1 MLLSMLLSSS
11 QVPLELLT
19 EVNKEIAKR
28 LELGRQRRV
37 RDLVQVGES
46 RNVDEAM
53 EKLAEETEIQQQL
66 DRQLDDPLDADGE
79 VDFGKQ
85 LRACTIGKKN
95 T

>member
-1 MLLSMLLSSS
+1 M
-11 QVPLELLT
+11 
-19 EVNKEIAKR
+19 NKEIAKR

-53 EKLAEETEIQQQL
+53 EKLAEEKEIQQQL

-79 VDFGKQ
+79 VDIGKQ
-85 LRACTIGKKN
+85 LWASN
-95 T
+95 